1 MAPIR
6 SFLSDLLVP
15 QFFAKITQ
23 DFDIFHKI
31 AGPRACGAM
40 EKEVLF
46 QMILKSFYVLY
57 FLINIFVKVTLMS
70 PSLGHFKIPT

>member
-46 QMILKSFYVLY
+46 QMILKSF
-57 FLINIFVKVTLMS
+57 
-70 PSLGHFKIPT
+70 